1 MDAEDKKNILPAAER
16 FSVNVVENGDSE
28 ILLLKRSTA
37 SRYGPGLWGFPAGH
51 VEDGESPQECA
62 RRELFEEIGAGI
74 SVETVKQLAPVR
86 DEISGKIHEFY
97 LFHLRWLGGEITLN
111 HEHTGYAWVSRHDY
125 KNYPVMRGVGLDLLY
140 LDIWPKEYLNLPE

>member
-1 MDAEDKKNILPAAER
+1 MKQNSPQPVSRR
-16 FSVNVVENGDSE
+16 FSVNVVENGNSE

-37 SRYGPGLWGFPAGH
+37 SRYGPGLWGFPAGR

-62 RRELFEEIGAGI
+62 RRELFEEIGSAI
-74 SVETVKQLAPVR
+74 SVEPVKQLDPVR
-86 DEISGKIHEFY
+86 DEISGRIFEFY

-111 HEHTGYAWVSRHDY
+111 HEHTDYAWVSRHDY

-140 LDIWPKEYLNLPE
+140 LDVWPKEYLNLSE